1 MPPVCLPVLT
11 APPGGPIFD
20 PIMDL
25 TRPSLRLVSQAILA
39 LAVIAAP
46 AGVVVLL
53 VQDSSPGAVEIVL
66 PTSIPPVELKVY
78 LTGAVGE
85 PGVYLAAEGDRLAE
99 VIDAAGGTTQDADL
113 TAVNLAVRVRDEDH
127 WHVPAVGEAPS
138 PVVPRRA
145 ADGIR
150 IDINSASAETLE
162 ELPEIG
168 EVRAKDIVQH
178 RDENGPFSEV
188 EDLLEVRGIGS
199 GILDTIRDLIE
210 VR

>member
-1 MPPVCLPVLT
+1 
-11 APPGGPIFD
+11 
-20 PIMDL
+20 MDL
-25 TRPSLRLVSQAILA
+25 TRSSLRLVSLAILA
-39 LAVIAAP
+39 LAAIAFV
-46 AGVVVLL
+46 AGVVTVLL
-53 VQDSSPGAVEIVL
+53 SDTPSGAVEIVL

-78 LTGAVGE
+78 LTGSVRE

-99 VIDAAGGTTQDADL
+99 VIEAAGGATQDAEL

-127 WHVPAVGEAPS
+127 WHVPAVDETPS
-138 PVVPRRA
+138 PVDPQRA

-150 IDINSASAETLE
+150 VDINSASAEDLE

-168 EVRAKDIVQH
+168 EVRAKDIIQY
-178 RDENGPFSEV
+178 RDENGPFTEV
-188 EDLLEVRGIGS
+188 DSLLEVQGIGP